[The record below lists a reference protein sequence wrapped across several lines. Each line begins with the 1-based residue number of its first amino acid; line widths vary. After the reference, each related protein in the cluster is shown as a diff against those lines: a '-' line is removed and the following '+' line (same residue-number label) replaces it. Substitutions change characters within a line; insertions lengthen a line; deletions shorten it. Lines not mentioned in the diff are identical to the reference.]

1 MLEVSVRDFS
11 LSTSRPK
18 FSLDVSVSQRNSFR
32 RFIGKSVN
40 SHKNNIFK
48 YSLTGNKTDI
58 FICIWL
64 IPTSFPWGFFFF
76 FLIIFL
82 NVSKYVSHLL
92 RLLWWNLFSYMI
104 TFRWYWQVTAL
115 GCLLESY
122 TCLSSSHTS
131 VQHIQKSEADCQGS
145 IQLCTTPCSM
155 LRSLIV

>member
-58 FICIWL
+58 L
-64 IPTSFPWGFFFF
+64 E
-76 FLIIFL
+76 
-82 NVSKYVSHLL
+82 LL
-92 RLLWWNLFSYMI
+92 L
-104 TFRWYWQVTAL
+104 T
-115 GCLLESY
+115 
-122 TCLSSSHTS
+122 LSSH
-131 VQHIQKSEADCQGS
+131 K
-145 IQLCTTPCSM
+145 
-155 LRSLIV
+155 